1 MYPQK
6 FNIVKTHSMD
16 PEDQEDAEGD
26 EDEVVMEQ
34 QRRESVGPEG
44 ISILGTQM
52 EQTQPHNVTRK
63 RTLFSQT
70 QNTLLDVSM
79 ASPALGL
86 RRRSK
91 NRLVTSTQRSDEQL
105 DFFPSSQNSST
116 QHNNVPSGD
125 VTDARTL
132 GRISESS
139 DSEIDFELPTKI
151 IRRNGDPLVY
161 CFFIWLINLQLQYY
175 FFAKNV
181 QFLYTED

>member
-1 MYPQK
+1 
-6 FNIVKTHSMD
+6 MD

-26 EDEVVMEQ
+26 EEEVVMEQ

-52 EQTQPHNVTRK
+52 EQTQPHNATRK

-91 NRLVTSTQRSDEQL
+91 TRLVSSTQKTDEQL
-105 DFFPSSQNSST
+105 DFFPSSQNAST
-116 QHNNVPSGD
+116 QQNNVPSGD
-125 VTDARTL
+125 VIDTRAL

-139 DSEIDFELPTKI
+139 DSEIDFQLPPKMS
-151 IRRNGDPLVY
+151 RQNGNQSVNCVLCDE
-161 CFFIWLINLQLQYY
+161 FFCKVFACLIS
-175 FFAKNV
+175 
-181 QFLYTED
+181 